1 MWPLIL
7 TKYYDGRKIVSL
19 CVWPSIYY
27 CAFTRSWDWNAS
39 LGHLQRCL
47 LSCLGANIMFCFT
60 LIIVIVIIAPCFSTV
75 HFLQEDR
82 YSADTSL
89 FFAGDCLLCMQCMC
103 WWWIPVIVSVGAGS
117 ACKMWSR
124 CLLWAA
130 ASESSGVAPVLGAA
144 ADTGDHW
151 LLQWHTRAE
160 SVVSAVSSWVSPAVE
175 CAAVCSVVTPAAA
188 ASFPVDIE
196 QAECLS
202 TSLSCTTL
210 SLVKWAAVDDD
221 RKQRFKLSTL
231 I

>member
-1 MWPLIL
+1 MECIAGTPTEMSIELPWSEHHVLFHPHHCHCHHCSMLLNCTLLTRESIVLIL
-7 TKYYDGRKIVSL
+7 HYFLPGTAYYVCSV
-19 CVWPSIYY
+19 CVGGGY
-27 CAFTRSWDWNAS
+27 
-39 LGHLQRCL
+39 LL
-47 LSCLGANIMFCFT
+47 LS
-60 LIIVIVIIAPCFSTV
+60 VVV
-75 HFLQEDR
+75 
-82 YSADTSL
+82 
-89 FFAGDCLLCMQCMC
+89 
-103 WWWIPVIVSVGAGS
+103 AGS